1 MSDKVCEV
9 TQIGACT
16 NNSAFYQQLPQ
27 QNPSRIS
34 ASATAAIR
42 DNIIYKNGHHVLSKT
57 TQEAF
62 QSFIDWTKQYTNI
75 ILVAHNAMFD
85 SKVIVR
91 VFDSVGLCASDFF
104 GFTDTL
110 PLCREFI
117 PHRKSYKL
125 TDMAK
130 DISSRN
136 YDAHD
141 TLCDAQT
148 LQELTYGTSMCKSIL
163 RYDAQTVFQPSLLCK
178 KTPKTTL
185 LQT

>member
-1 MSDKVCEV
+1 MQCLIQKLLCVYLIQWDCAPV
-9 TQIGACT
+9 T
-16 NNSAFYQQLPQ
+16 SL
-27 QNPSRIS
+27 
-34 ASATAAIR
+34 
-42 DNIIYKNGHHVLSKT
+42 DL
-57 TQEAF
+57 
-62 QSFIDWTKQYTNI
+62 
-75 ILVAHNAMFD
+75 L
-85 SKVIVR
+85 
-91 VFDSVGLCASDFF
+91 
-104 GFTDTL
+104 TL

-136 YDAHD
+136 NDAHD

-148 LQELTYGTSMCKSIL
+148 LQELTYGTCMCKSIL